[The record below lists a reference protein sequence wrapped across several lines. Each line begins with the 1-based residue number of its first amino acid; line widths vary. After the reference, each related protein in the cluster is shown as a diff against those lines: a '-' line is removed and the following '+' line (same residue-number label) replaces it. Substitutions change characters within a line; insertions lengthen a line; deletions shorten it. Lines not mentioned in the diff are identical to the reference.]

1 MRKALVFGLLLVALS
16 SFAAPTT
23 IKILYGGYLDAKDCK
38 ILVDIYALRNPDVVI
53 DAVPVDMS
61 DGSTLTMDAMTAA
74 GTPPDLYVDFMGRT
88 AKYITPEFAFDIAP
102 YITDK
107 ADFLPG
113 ILDMTTR
120 SGKLLGIAFP
130 SSAQGM
136 AINMKLAKAI
146 GATEKSFKN
155 WTVDDF
161 LAMARK
167 VKALNNGSYATGLFA
182 GNQSGDYLW
191 MNWMASFGA
200 RMYAPGDYS
209 KTVINTP
216 AGLQFFTFL
225 QGMVKQG
232 YAEANSAVLTDD
244 DYALTWAKGKYLA
257 TGWFPGWIPVY
268 FKAVKDQKLGGADFD
283 VIFVPFPKA
292 TGVKAVP
299 AAGSMPGGVVHNGPD
314 MAKNI
319 AAAKFLDFLA
329 SGLAQ
334 EIYIYYAQN
343 AYPNRKSASV
353 YFSDPWMS
361 QCKDIVAA
369 NGMLDLGITLPQFAE
384 IRAQGFPELQGLY
397 TNKKTPAQALASY
410 EANVNKILARK

>member
-1 MRKALVFGLLLVALS
+1 MKKLLIPVFLVVALGL
-16 SFAAPTT
+16 FATPVT
-23 IKILYGGYLDAKDCK
+23 IKVLYGGYLDAKD
-38 ILVDIYALRNPDVVI
+38 LAIYTSLYTLRNPDVKI
-53 DAVPVDMS
+53 ESAPVDFS
-61 DGSTLTMDAMTAA
+61 DGSTVTMDALTAA
-74 GTPPDLYVDFMGRT
+74 GNAPDLYVDFMGRVS
-88 AKYITPEFAFDIAP
+88 KYITPEFAFDIGP

-107 ADFLPG
+107 ADMLPG
-113 ILDMTTR
+113 ALDMTTR
-120 SGKLLGIAFP
+120 NGKLLGLAFP

-146 GATEKSFKN
+146 GATEASFKN

-161 LAMARK
+161 LAMAKK

-209 KTVINTP
+209 KTIINSP
-216 AGLQFFTFL
+216 AGLKFFAFL
-225 QGMVKQG
+225 QDCVKQG
-232 YAEANSAVLTDD
+232 YAEPNSAVLTDD
-244 DYALTWAKGKYLA
+244 DYALTWAKGKYLS
-257 TGWFPGWIPVY
+257 TGWFPGWISVY

-292 TGVKAVP
+292 TGVKSVP

-314 MAKNI
+314 SAKNI
-319 AAAKFLDFLA
+319 AAANFLDFLG
-329 SGLAQ
+329 SQLGQ
-334 EIYIYYAQN
+334 GIYIYYAQQSY
-343 AYPNRKSASV
+343 ANRKSVKV
-353 YFSDPWMS
+353 YYADPWMA
-361 QCKDIVAA
+361 QVEQIVKD

-397 TNKKTPAQALASY
+397 TGKKTPAQAIASY
-410 EANVNKILARK
+410 ESNVNKILARK